1 MTMPAVIA
9 KAAKTIKGRM
19 YETGFY
25 QCETVHFSTPR
36 RTSR

>member
-1 MTMPAVIA
+1 MAAAIA

-25 QCETVHFSTPR
+25 QY
-36 RTSR
+36 